1 MQLFKMDSAN
11 VDEQINV
18 SSTAENEST
27 EPSEQAQPTG
37 ITIQIGDKVI
47 KPFLNKRGR
56 VITDPGK
63 QQRSQAQLEALEKG
77 RKALA
82 LARQDP
88 NYVSKA
94 GRKLGIAKMSIEDQL
109 KVREERNVK
118 RIEKQRVREEQRQRI
133 VSDAQTII
141 EKTSIEREELE
152 KQRAEELERIEAIR
166 EHKNAQAKYLEEEK
180 KRIAQE
186 HNLSREDKKAEKQRI
201 ILDHIQ
207 QRITSAMQEIEITRK
222 LEKETRRIEKEKA
235 KAEQTI
241 DKHNRPFVFDKKRNV
256 CDTSSS
262 FVASSA
268 TRVVKPFVARGR
280 EHEF

>member
-1 MQLFKMDSAN
+1 MDSPG

-18 SSTAENEST
+18 GPNEHPN
-27 EPSEQAQPTG
+27 EPPNDQAQPTG

-47 KPFLNKRGR
+47 QPFLNRRGR
-56 VITDPGK
+56 VITDPSK
-63 QQRSQAQLEALEKG
+63 QQRSKAQLEALEKG
-77 RKALA
+77 RKVLA

-109 KVREERNVK
+109 KLREERNVK
-118 RIEKQRVREEQRQRI
+118 RIEKQKAREEQRQRI

-152 KQRAEELERIEAIR
+152 KQRVEELERIEAIR

-186 HNLSREDKKAEKQRI
+186 HNLSREEKKAEKQRI

-207 QRITSAMQEIEITRK
+207 QRITSAMQEIEINRK

-235 KAEQTI
+235 RAEQTL
-241 DKHNRPFVFDKKRNV
+241 DKHKTPFVFDKKKDDV
-256 CDTSSS
+256 KTS
-262 FVASSA
+262 FVASAS
-268 TRVVKPFVARGR
+268 RVPKPFVARGR
-280 EHEF
+280 EHEY